1 MLGPTV
7 QREKDTTHKTFETM
21 FIARA
26 WPQQCRKS
34 CANGSNVVAL
44 RFGDQGIKEML
55 GVVGLKVWPVSK
67 LCATHAGNNMQ
78 QGVQTDATTLGVV
91 GQQCC
96 VRLHAALQTNFSVRT
111 TKVHCIKSRQ
121 KGHQAQK
128 ASSFSNV
135 DVFFLCNVFFL
146 NCWASLNRQ

>member
-1 MLGPTV
+1 
-7 QREKDTTHKTFETM
+7 
-21 FIARA
+21 
-26 WPQQCRKS
+26 
-34 CANGSNVVAL
+34 
-44 RFGDQGIKEML
+44 
-55 GVVGLKVWPVSK
+55 
-67 LCATHAGNNMQ
+67 MQ
-78 QGVQTDATTLGVV
+78 QGVQTDATMLGVV

-96 VRLHAALQTNFSVRT
+96 VRLHAALQTNFAVRT

-146 NCWASLNRQ
+146 NC